1 MKENRARR
9 RWMALLAP
17 IAVIAA
23 AVTCHND
30 NNNVTGL
37 NPTAT
42 PVPGAPTAT
51 PAVSRTATPGANPTP
66 TPVPGNMNATVNVGQ
81 GGGFVFMDQQSGN
94 STTTISVGGTVNW
107 VWVGSIP
114 HSTTSGTCPAG
125 GGECTPDGNWDS
137 GIQSTGSFQ
146 HTFSS
151 AGTFPYFCR
160 VHEGMMTGTVVV
172 H

>member
-1 MKENRARR
+1 
-9 RWMALLAP
+9 MALLVP

-30 NNNVTGL
+30 DNNISGL
-37 NPTAT
+37 SPTPT

-51 PAVSRTATPGANPTP
+51 PVPPGNPTP
-66 TPVPGNMNATVNVGQ
+66 TPTPMPGNQNATVNVGQ
-81 GGGFVFMDQQSGN
+81 GGGFVFMDQQSGS
-94 STTTISVGGTVNW
+94 STTTIRAGGSVNW
-107 VWVGSIP
+107 VWVGGIP

-146 HTFSS
+146 KTFSS
-151 AGTFPYFCR
+151 PGTFPYFCR

-172 H
+172 Q

>member
-17 IAVIAA
+17 IVVIAA

-30 NNNVTGL
+30 DNNVVGP
-37 NPTAT
+37 NPLPNVTPTMT
-42 PVPGAPTAT
+42 PVGNRTPT
-51 PAVSRTATPGANPTP
+51 PMPNPNPTP
-66 TPVPGNMNATVNVGQ
+66 TTPAGSQNATVNVGQ

-94 STTTISVGGTVNW
+94 STTTIRAGGTVNW

-151 AGTFPYFCR
+151 PGTFPYFCR

-172 H
+172 Q